1 MSQSTEGQRVFHIKG
16 ERRSR
21 LSQTNL
27 NNSLLVR
34 IEGPPI
40 EEFEPNK
47 PVDLFVT
54 SCAPGAK
61 RRVNSVPRPLQNRNT
76 ITAGQDTD
84 DVSQSDEDEEADD
97 EDKALT
103 LSDEDSMSENE
114 NTNTDKIN
122 DIYA

>member
-1 MSQSTEGQRVFHIKG
+1 M
-16 ERRSR
+16 
-21 LSQTNL
+21 
-27 NNSLLVR
+27 R

-103 LSDEDSMSENE
+103 LSDEDSMSEDE